1 MSNLHVPSRPPMH
14 RALVWRLL
22 IVLALLLPGSA
33 LQAAPPA
40 MQDRPAHGWP
50 AAARQEGPPDEAAL
64 AQQSGPTGQTSPT
77 PTPVQAIWQQIEA
90 AYNAGDNAAM
100 LAAIQQMGQYD
111 LPAAIRLAQEFAP
124 PPKRSAPAPR
134 GPISHEEELQQAA
147 ADDAQRAEL
156 LRQEAAS
163 RTQAQ
168 RSTPPGDEKWATPP
182 GDAAPQRPAA
192 ILTVGD
198 SCTYA
203 TVQGAVNAAASG
215 DTIRVQAKT
224 FTGSNAT
231 VNINNKT
238 LTLSGGWNNTCV
250 SQGSDRTV
258 LDATG
263 AGDSVI
269 EIYGAASPQT
279 VTIDNFELTG
289 GENDIDF
296 GGGIEI
302 DNDFTVNVRDVWLHH
317 NDSNEGGGIHMSAGS
332 TLNLEFGTMVYLNN
346 ALAGNGGGVYCTNAA
361 VNLSDS
367 AYIGFLFI
375 VTFPNTA
382 SGNGGGLYL
391 DTCNADLYSDA
402 SNYAGVIANSAGNG
416 GGIYAINGSYIN
428 LRGSNAVIAQNSA
441 SVSGGG
447 VYLAGASDLYV
458 DNGSISLNTAS
469 VVGGG
474 VYATDDLTTV
484 DMDLNSVQACSG
496 KCTQI
501 SNNTAS
507 SHGGAVY
514 LTGGADLDFNGV
526 YAEGN
531 SGSLGSAFYT
541 RGDAYVLLY
550 NVMATGNTATND
562 YTLRLF
568 NSGGA
573 PDATVRNSTF
583 AGNSGQSGSFGVDT
597 GTRLDGDDLIVWA
610 NSDSSLTGDSGDVT
624 IDCSI
629 LQYDFPGSNNLV
641 SDPDFWDP
649 AGGDYHIAR
658 TSPAVDHCNSGQTTD
673 VDGDSRPYDVAGVG
687 ALIEAAAQATP
698 EQRATAAHAVRV
710 VYDELGAR
718 RLDEVVGGALM
729 ARDYDSFAWLALDD
743 AQFAQ
748 LQASGVPFESEEG
761 FGLLQFDAWRFDPL
775 TGLPASPDP
784 GPAGSPGLHLVQLIA
799 PADAQDLDAL
809 HAAGVVLQHY
819 PYNAFLLWAD
829 SRNLTRLD
837 GHANLRWA
845 GPFPPAFRVSARLAQ
860 AAASQP
866 DLPHMQAWLLDD
878 GQLGAIETLIL
889 DAGGAIFSRAD
900 RHVPGEA
907 TGSDVLGMQVWEFSL
922 PSAQL
927 SALARQPQLIASD
940 IVGKSELDDERSN
953 QIVAD
958 NAPAGEPET
967 GYVAWLAD
975 TGYRGRNVTVAIVDT
990 GVDWDHPDLNV
1001 VSGTDYGGYNEPNE
1015 PGSDGAPDVDGDGAG
1030 SGHGTHVAGIVAGDG
1045 GSATADPDGFV
1056 YGLGMAPSATLH
1068 AMDAIA
1074 EDNANPS
1081 VTVRVRDAAANA
1093 DLSNNSWNIGNP
1105 AGYTLN
1111 ASNQDD
1117 WVLDADRTNVNIRDP
1132 FLTVFSAGNAGDDC
1146 GAGPCMSSITE
1157 PKEAKNIITVANS
1170 LSRRSNTS
1178 GGLTGN
1184 INSLR
1189 NSSSRGPAFDGRLL
1203 PNLAAPGVNII
1214 STENRVVTAGGAIN
1228 LSCSTS
1234 PNNSTQ
1240 HSYCTGTSQSTPHV
1254 TGAAALFFE
1263 FWRLRF
1269 GGADPFPETVKAAF
1283 VNATDDLVGGD
1294 NGWGTALGNRPDNH
1308 QGWGRLNMDRVLNP
1322 PVAVQYYQ
1330 NPTLLTNTGNY
1341 WEQTVH
1347 ANTNGEPLR
1356 VSLVWS
1362 DAPGAANANP
1372 ARVNNL
1378 DLRVTSAGG
1387 TIWRGNVFSGG
1398 WSTTGGAY
1406 DTLNNVENVFIQTP
1420 SSSSYT
1426 IRVTATA
1433 LNGDGYYYNGDATDQ
1448 HFSLVCWNCEE
1459 ILDGTYDAGAD
1470 EAYAFVGLDGAACAY
1485 ATIGS
1490 AISAASSGATIYI
1503 SPGTYPERLGLI
1515 DKDLVLTAATNDCG
1529 AGATSGVTI
1538 DANDAAATYG
1548 GVAQIGGGR
1557 NVTFANLTL
1566 TDGTATLG
1574 GIVYVGSGAYLGL
1587 DNTDL
1592 SYGSSP
1598 SLGGGLRIY
1607 NSTVEMINT
1616 SRIFTCET
1624 TGSADG
1630 GGAAL
1635 DGGTLALRGDSRI
1648 GDYTLPNTSADLG
1661 GGVYLDGGVLTME
1674 DTSRVRSNT
1683 AATNGGGV
1691 YALNGG
1697 DILMEDSAS
1706 IGWSFSTAGNSAVDG
1721 GGVYLTGVGATL
1733 TMNDDTSVRYNTASS
1748 DGGGIYVTGGA
1759 SLSSDSAAVTNN
1771 SAAER
1776 GGGIMVDSSAT
1787 VAMQNGATVNSNQ
1800 ATGATGVGGG
1810 LYVLGDSA
1818 TVTVDASQVNSN
1830 VAGHSY
1836 GGIRVYGASSLNL
1849 SNGATLNSNQ
1859 AQIGPGGGLSLY
1871 QGAVTINSA
1880 VIQSNTAAGSGGGIY
1895 MDSGAMTITN
1905 PDIRYNQ
1912 AVSGPGG
1919 GIYRSGGTLSVW
1931 ATTQSG
1937 YVAVNTSPTNG
1948 GGIYDASGAPLVLR
1962 ALGGYRLNINSNQA
1976 GMNGGGIYALHTFV
1990 DAYGWIQMT
1999 SNTAANHGGAV
2010 YLGSGATAWFDDY
2023 NTANVPEI
2031 WVNTATSGNGGG
2043 IYAQDSTWVQ
2053 VDGGQ
2058 VGFPGT
2064 GNRALLGDGGGIY
2077 LDNSDLLVDNTIIV
2091 GNQAGDDGGGIAAV
2105 NTSSVTFSSSMGL
2118 LHGPAEQ
2125 PGDGPRSPQA
2135 TACDPDA
2142 LPADNYCLEVRGNSA
2157 ADMGGGIFFDGE
2169 STGSIVRTAFVAN
2182 TASMGSALEL
2192 MDATVSLQNS
2202 IVRDNTATGV
2212 NKSTI
2217 HVYNEGLSGPTSTF
2231 DAQHNTIVHNTQ
2243 FGVYYANLTGGTFDN
2258 NIVWGNTSLGFV
2270 TGAGLTTTAAC
2281 NDTQDSVLT
2290 GAGNVSS
2297 DPFFI
2302 TTARGGYHLKP
2313 GSPAFDACATGSGP
2327 DLDNISRPRGVQYDM
2342 GALELWCASGA
2353 TDVNGSGKTD
2363 IVDVGRVAG
2372 DFLDASYL
2380 PQHDINCDGVVDLA
2394 DITLTAG
2401 AWTP

>member
-1 MSNLHVPSRPPMH
+1 MSRPKSFLNGRPRPLFVWLMLLVLTSAMLPAPVVQ
-14 RALVWRLL
+14 ALPPFQTVEGQE
-22 IVLALLLPGSA
+22 APPGFEASLPGNA
-33 LQAAPPA
+33 
-40 MQDRPAHGWP
+40 D
-50 AAARQEGPPDEAAL
+50 
-64 AQQSGPTGQTSPT
+64 
-77 PTPVQAIWQQIEA
+77 PVFTAEEHLWQQIEA
-90 AYNAGDNAAM
+90 AYNAGDHVALTTLIQE
-100 LAAIQQMGQYD
+100 LAQFD
-111 LPAAIRLAQEFAP
+111 LPAAIRLARELAP
-124 PPKRSAPAPR
+124 PAARPAPAPR
-134 GPISHEEELQQAA
+134 GPISREEELQQAA

-163 RTQAQ
+163 RAQAL
-168 RSTPPGDEKWATPP
+168 RPTPPDDEKWVTPP
-182 GDAAPQRPAA
+182 GDAAPQRPSA

-215 DTIRVQAKT
+215 DTIRVQGKT
-224 FTGSNAT
+224 FTLAT
-231 VNINNKT
+231 VNINAKS
-238 LTLSGGWNNTCV
+238 LTLSGGWNSTCTT
-250 SQGSDRTV
+250 QIATRTT
-258 LDATG
+258 LDASGTN
-263 AGDSVI
+263 DTVV
-269 EIYGAASPQT
+269 EVYGGGVPLAT
-279 VTIDNFELTG
+279 IIDNFILVN
-289 GENDIDF
+289 GEPDVDF
-296 GGGIEI
+296 GGALEI
-302 DNDFTVNVRDVWLHH
+302 DDQNTVTLRRTYIRY
-317 NDSNEGGGIHMSAGS
+317 NDSNQGGGIHMSAA
-332 TLNLEFGTMVYLNN
+332 TVLNLEQETLVYDNN
-346 ALAGNGGGVYCTNAA
+346 ALQGDGGGIHCTDGAINI
-361 VNLSDS
+361 SEDS
-367 AYIGFLFI
+367 VIGYFD
-375 VTFPNTA
+375 NTA

-391 DTCNADLYSDA
+391 DNCTVYLNSTA
-402 SNYAGVIANSAGNG
+402 SESAQILHNTATNG
-416 GGIYAINGSYIN
+416 GGIYATNGSYIN
-428 LRGSNAVIAQNSA
+428 LRGSNAAIAENSA
-441 SVSGGG
+441 SGNGGG

-458 DNGSISLNTAS
+458 DNGSISLNTAGGY
-469 VVGGG
+469 GGG
-474 VYATDDLTTV
+474 VYAMDDLTTV

-501 SNNTAS
+501 SNNTAADY
-507 SHGGAVY
+507 GGAVY
-514 LTGGADLDFNGV
+514 LHFGADLDFNGV

-531 SGSLGSAFYT
+531 SGALGSAFYA
-541 RGDAYVLLY
+541 RGEAYVLLY
-550 NVMATGNTATND
+550 NVMATDNTATSN
-562 YTLRLF
+562 YTLRLLNDF
-568 NSGGA
+568 GA
-573 PDATVRNSTF
+573 PEATVRNSTF
-583 AGNSGQSGSFGVDT
+583 AGNNGQSRSFGIDT
-597 GTRLDGDDLIVWA
+597 GTRLDGDELILWA
-610 NSDSSLTGDSGDVT
+610 NSDTSLVLGSGDVT

-629 LQYDFPGSNNLV
+629 VQYDFPGSNNLV

-658 TSPAVDHCNSGQTTD
+658 TSPAVDHCNSGQATD

-687 ALIEAAAQATP
+687 ALIEAAAQVTP
-698 EQRATAAHAVRV
+698 EQRAAAPHAVRV
-710 VYDELGAR
+710 VTDELGDR
-718 RLDEVVGGALM
+718 RLDEAVGGALM
-729 ARDYDSFAWLALDD
+729 ARDYGSFAWLALDD

-761 FGLLQFDAWRFDPL
+761 FGLIQFDAWRFDPL
-775 TGLPASPDP
+775 TDGPPAMPTGLIVSPVNDR
-784 GPAGSPGLHLVQLIA
+784 GQGLSLVQLIA
-799 PADAQDLDAL
+799 PADAQDMDAL
-809 HAAGVVLQHY
+809 NAAGAVLQHY
-819 PYNAFLLWAD
+819 PYNAFLLWSDARALARLAD
-829 SRNLTRLD
+829 APNV
-837 GHANLRWA
+837 RWI
-845 GPFPPAFRVSARLAQ
+845 GEFPAAFRLSARLAQ
-860 AAASQP
+860 AATEAGQAG
-866 DLPHMQAWLLDD
+866 LPRVQALLLDD
-878 GQLGAIETLIL
+878 GNLAGAERLIQ
-889 DAGGAIFSRAD
+889 DAGGVILSRAP
-900 RHVPGEA
+900 RHAPGEVMA
-907 TGSDVLGMQVWEFSL
+907 LEVWEFSL
-922 PSAQL
+922 PAGL
-927 SALARQPQLIASD
+927 LETLARQPQLMASD
-940 IVGKSELDDERSN
+940 IVGKSSLDDERSN

-958 NAPAGEPET
+958 NAPGGEPET
-967 GYVAWLAD
+967 GYTAWLD
-975 TGYRGRNVTVAIVDT
+975 EIGYRGRDVTVAIVDT

-1001 VSGTDYGGYNEPNE
+1001 VSGTEYGGYVEPNE
-1015 PGSDGAPDVDGDGAG
+1015 SGSDGAPDVDGDGGG

-1045 GSATADPDGFV
+1045 GSATADSDGFV
-1056 YGLGMAPSATLH
+1056 YGLGMAPSAVLH

-1117 WVLDADRTNVNIRDP
+1117 WVLDADRTIPNIRDP

-1146 GAGPCMSSITE
+1146 GAGPCMLSITE

-1203 PNLAAPGVNII
+1203 PNLTAPGVNII

-1228 LSCSTS
+1228 LSCATS
-1234 PNNSTQ
+1234 PGNSTQ
-1240 HSYCTGTSQSTPHV
+1240 HGYCTGTSQAAPHV

-1283 VNATDDLVGGD
+1283 INAADDLVGGD
-1294 NGWGTALGNRPDNH
+1294 NGWGAALGNRPDNH
-1308 QGWGRLNMDRVLNP
+1308 QGWGRLNMDRVLDP
-1322 PVAVQYYQ
+1322 TVAVQYYQ
-1330 NPTLLTNTGNY
+1330 NPTLLTSTGNT
-1341 WEQTVH
+1341 WEQTIRP
-1347 ANTNGEPLR
+1347 NDSGEPLR

-1433 LNGDGYYYNGDATDQ
+1433 LNGDGYYYNGDTTDQ

-1485 ATIGS
+1485 ATIVS

-1538 DANDAAATYG
+1538 DANDAAAANG

-1566 TDGTATLG
+1566 TDGTASLG
-1574 GIVYVGSGAYLGL
+1574 GIVYVGSSAHLVL

-1592 SYGSSP
+1592 TSGSAA

-1607 NSTVEMINT
+1607 NGTVEMINA
-1616 SRIFTCET
+1616 SRIIGSET
-1624 TGSADG
+1624 TGSNG
-1630 GGAAL
+1630 GGVAL
-1635 DGGTLALRGDSRI
+1635 AGGTLILRDDSRI
-1648 GDYTLPNTSADLG
+1648 GDYLQSNTAADLG

-1683 AATNGGGV
+1683 ATTNGGGV

-1706 IGWSFSTAGNSAVDG
+1706 IGWSVSTAGNSAVDG

-1733 TMNDDTSVRYNTASS
+1733 TMNDNTSVRYNTASS

-1759 SLSSDSAAVTNN
+1759 SFSSDSASVTNN

-1776 GGGIMVDSSAT
+1776 GGGIMVDTSAT

-1800 ATGATGVGGG
+1800 ATGAVGLGGG
-1810 LYVLGDSA
+1810 LYILGDSA
-1818 TVTVDASQVNSN
+1818 TVTVDASQVNGN

-1836 GGIRVYGASSLNL
+1836 GGIRVFGASSLSL

-1871 QGAVTINSA
+1871 QGAVTINNA
-1880 VIQSNTAAGSGGGIY
+1880 LIQSNTAVLGGGGIY
-1895 MDSGAMTITN
+1895 MDSGAVTITN

-1919 GIYRSGGTLSVW
+1919 GIYRSGGTLSLA
-1931 ATTQSG
+1931 ATTQTG
-1937 YVAVNTSPTNG
+1937 YVAVNTSSTNG
-1948 GGIYDASGAPLVLR
+1948 GGIYDASDAPLVLR
-1962 ALGGYRLNINSNQA
+1962 ALGGYRLNINTNQA
-1976 GMNGGGIYALHTFV
+1976 GINGGGIYALHTFV

-1999 SNTAANHGGAV
+1999 SNTAASHGGAL

-2023 NTANVPEI
+2023 LTTSVPEI

-2043 IYAQDSTWVQ
+2043 IYAQDSTRVEF
-2053 VDGGQ
+2053 DGGQ
-2058 VGFPGT
+2058 VGFSGI
-2064 GNRALLGDGGGIY
+2064 GNRALVGDGGGIY

-2105 NTSSVTFSSSMGL
+2105 NTSSVTMAPTLGL
-2118 LHGPAEQ
+2118 LHGPPEQ
-2125 PGDGPRSPQA
+2125 PGDAPRSPQA

-2142 LPADNYCLEVRGNSA
+2142 LPADTYCLEVRGNSA
-2157 ADMGGGIFFDGE
+2157 ADLGGGIFFQGE
-2169 STGSIVRTAFVAN
+2169 STGSIARTAFIAN
-2182 TASMGSALEL
+2182 TAATGSALEL
-2192 MDATVSLQNS
+2192 YDATVSLRNS
-2202 IVRDNTATGV
+2202 MVRDNVAGGV

-2217 HVYNEGLSGPTSTF
+2217 HVYNEGGAGPTSTLN
-2231 DAQHNTIVHNTQ
+2231 AQHNTITHNSQ
-2243 FGVYYANLTGGTFDN
+2243 FGIYYANLTGGTFDN
-2258 NIVWGNTSLGFV
+2258 NIVWGNSTLGFV
-2270 TGAGLTTTAAC
+2270 TGAGLSTTATC

-2297 DPFFI
+2297 DPLFI
-2302 TTARGGYHLKP
+2302 TTARGSYHLKP
-2313 GSPAFDACATGSGP
+2313 GSPALDACAAGSSP
-2327 DLDNISRPRGVQYDM
+2327 DLDAITRPRGVQYDM
-2342 GALELWCASGA
+2342 GALELWCASGV

-2372 DFLDASYL
+2372 DFLDVSYL
-2380 PQHDINCDGVVDLA
+2380 PQHDINCDGVVDLG
-2394 DITLTAG
+2394 DIMLVATAW
-2401 AWTP
+2401 AP